1 MRAPRSPVRIASLML
16 VAAAT
21 MVGLGSAPQ
30 AQIPA
35 ASATLNAKQRLLAG
49 EPLPVNLAAD
59 VKARRE
65 LAAVSP
71 RAPYAPGRVVVKLAD
86 GATAST
92 LNALSV
98 HAGARAVV
106 RPAYGDFVV
115 LTLAPGTDVVA
126 AAAELAEQPG
136 VVYAEPDRLAYLL
149 YVPNDPGYEVQWNF
163 KKLGMERAWDV
174 NRGGK
179 SSLTVAVVDS
189 GVAYADVGNFRQAP
203 DLAGANF
210 VSPHDF
216 IWDDETPTD
225 LDGHGTHVTGTI
237 GERTGNDLGVAG
249 MAFNVSLM
257 PVKAISGVWDEAMGA
272 PNVGTESIVAEAI
285 RYAADH
291 GAKVINLSLG
301 FDGPVTSVRD
311 AITYAIDK
319 GAFVAVA
326 AGNSGDK
333 GSPPVYPAAYA
344 SDIDGLVAVAALDL
358 NFNRAYYSN
367 SNSYVELAAPGG
379 DLRVDL
385 DGDGNPDGILQ
396 ETLDL
401 DLVEQGIFNRFDYFF
416 LSGTSQA
423 TPHVS
428 GLAALLMSEGV
439 EDPKAVEKIL
449 KHFATDIGSPG
460 RDNDTGFGVINP
472 RAATYGIGL
481 AR

>member
-1 MRAPRSPVRIASLML
+1 
-16 VAAAT
+16 
-21 MVGLGSAPQ
+21 
-30 AQIPA
+30 
-35 ASATLNAKQRLLAG
+35 
-49 EPLPVNLAAD
+49 
-59 VKARRE
+59 
-65 LAAVSP
+65 
-71 RAPYAPGRVVVKLAD
+71 
-86 GATAST
+86 
-92 LNALSV
+92 
-98 HAGARAVV
+98 
-106 RPAYGDFVV
+106 
-115 LTLAPGTDVVA
+115 
-126 AAAELAEQPG
+126 
-136 VVYAEPDRLAYLL
+136 
-149 YVPNDPGYEVQWNF
+149 
-163 KKLGMERAWDV
+163 
-174 NRGGK
+174 
-179 SSLTVAVVDS
+179 VAVVDS

-216 IWDDETPTD
+216 IWDDDTPFD

-257 PVKAISGVWDEAMGA
+257 PVKAVSGVWDEAMGA
-272 PNVGTESIVAEAI
+272 PNIGSESIVAEAI

-301 FDGPVTSVRD
+301 FDGPVTAVRD

-326 AGNSGDK
+326 AGNSGDN
-333 GSPPVYPAAYA
+333 GSPQVYPAAYA

-385 DGDGNPDGILQ
+385 NGDGYPDGILQ

-401 DLVEQGIFNRFDYFF
+401 DLVDQGIFNQFDYFF

-428 GLAALLMSEGV
+428 GLAALLMSEGIT
-439 EDPKAVEKIL
+439 DPKAVEKIL
-449 KHFATDIGSPG
+449 EHFATDLGSPG

-472 RAATYGIGL
+472 RAAIFGIGL
-481 AR
+481 AK